1 MTAVQRRSYDH
12 RLRLAVATSGDP
24 GLFRDLR
31 IPPSTRRSWTTRAV
45 PNVVALHEQDR
56 DLVELQVAL
65 TRVEA
70 ANAKLRAV
78 IKLLLALLAVRR
90 PAGMVLGQVCD
101 PHAGPSRDA
110 ETRYLASAGLG
121 SEPSTTPNDSRL

>member
-12 RLRLAVATSGDP
+12 RLRLAIATSGDT
-24 GLFRDLR
+24 GLFVDVD

-65 TRVEA
+65 ARVEA
-70 ANAKLRAV
+70 VNAKLRAV
-78 IKLLLALLAVRR
+78 IKLLLISVVMLPVLPNQGYGPGEVLNPFKLWLLVV
-90 PAGMVLGQVCD
+90 MVD
-101 PHAGPSRDA
+101 PR
-110 ETRYLASAGLG
+110 TV
-121 SEPSTTPNDSRL
+121 